1 MMKKKY
7 RIGAEQEAE
16 LIEARRRN
24 KNKGAEKRLKALIM
38 RAQGKKNAEVA
49 QATDYHP
56 AYVSQLVSTYCNEG
70 LSAVIENHYAGN
82 RRNMS
87 LEEEEAIFGQ
97 YREEAEKGQLVSI
110 NELKRVYEEAV
121 GHPIS
126 GGQIYRV
133 LKRHEW
139 RKVMPRSQH
148 PNKASEEE
156 IASSKKLTER

>member
-1 MMKKKY
+1 
-7 RIGAEQEAE
+7 
-16 LIEARRRN
+16 
-24 KNKGAEKRLKALIM
+24 M
-38 RAQGKKNAEVA
+38 RAQGKKNVEVA

-56 AYVSQLVSTYCNEG
+56 AYVSQLVSTYCKEG

-87 LEEEEAIFGQ
+87 FEEEAGILAQ

-121 GHPIS
+121 GHQI
-126 GGQIYRV
+126 GKGQIYRV

-156 IASSKKLTER
+156 IASSKKLTKR